1 MLATSTLPQNCPI
14 DGKNAVVY
22 APEGVEVCYRI
33 WSAALEVRA
42 QVGQGK
48 ISPLALELLIPH
60 QPIHQSGV
68 TDAVMAADQKGVQ
81 RAGIGIFHGGM
92 LGQLAE
98 LPQGGRADPKEATHL
113 PRPVCPPVGQA
124 LGPQQG
130 LEQGFGLAPEVEGR
144 VGTPD
149 AGKTAGAPFRDA
161 HRDDPLPR

>member
-1 MLATSTLPQNCPI
+1 
-14 DGKNAVVY
+14 
-22 APEGVEVCYRI
+22 
-33 WSAALEVRA
+33 
-42 QVGQGK
+42 
-48 ISPLALELLIPH
+48 
-60 QPIHQSGV
+60 
-68 TDAVMAADQKGVQ
+68 MAADQKGFQ
-81 RAGIGIFHGGM
+81 RAGIGIGHGGM

-149 AGKTAGAPFRDA
+149 AAQTAWEAIGGA
-161 HRDDPLPR
+161 HRGDPLLSPSSRLPSRFCPISPTNDNVSH